1 MTARLTVKLIGWTET
16 KVGFFE
22 PIIPIETVI
31 VNQIKGT
38 LGITELLE
46 SSVQSDIP
54 ACDLDVDSE
63 YPRCEVVS
71 KGETVRL
78 LKFYV
83 NWVQNDVNQFGF
95 YLVSAA
101 KTKGVLPIVWEDFRK
116 AKPMILSFP
125 LYLLKSYAFWV
136 KDDRIYDSETGPE
149 TRF

>member
-1 MTARLTVKLIGWTET
+1 M
-16 KVGFFE
+16 
-22 PIIPIETVI
+22 I

-54 ACDLDVDSE
+54 ACDLNVDSE
-63 YPRCEVVS
+63 YPRCEVAS

-101 KTKGVLPIVWEDFRK
+101 KTKG
-116 AKPMILSFP
+116 A
-125 LYLLKSYAFWV
+125 LLV
-136 KDDRIYDSETGPE
+136 V
-149 TRF
+149 